1 MSLKNNEMYF
11 KNSEN
16 GSERTYCWS
25 DDFKEMDFTKKVDF
39 NDEFK
44 LENFTKKTKIDK
56 NTDNIILKLSKFPME
71 FVPENS
77 TKRLRVFIEISHSN
91 S

>member
-16 GSERTYCWS
+16 VSERTYCWA

-39 NDEFK
+39 DDEFK
-44 LENFTKKTKIDK
+44 VENFTKKTKIDK
-56 NTDNIILKLSKFPME
+56 NTDNIILKLRFPME

-77 TKRLRVFIEISHSN
+77 IKRLRVFIEISHSN
-91 S
+91 L

>member
-16 GSERTYCWS
+16 VSERTYCWA
-25 DDFKEMDFTKKVDF
+25 DDFKEMDFTKKV

-44 LENFTKKTKIDK
+44 LEIFTKKTKIDK
-56 NTDNIILKLSKFPME
+56 NTDNIVLKLSKFPME